1 MMLQKN
7 LPMRPVVTVMRVVP
21 IGMHSAP
28 CISAMRTD
36 GTSSNRASA
45 LVYLPCLFL
54 GPHSCLLGPRSGL
67 LGPRSGLLGP
77 RSGLLG
83 PRSGLLCSGSCLLGP
98 CSGCHCLSSCLVFL
112 GSRLHCPYSSHLSR
126 GGIF

>member
-36 GTSSNRASA
+36 GTSSNRASCTYLACSLARIAASLA
-45 LVYLPCLFL
+45 LAADSLALAVDSLALAADSL
-54 GPHSCLLGPRSGL
+54 ALAADSCARAAASWA
-67 LGPRSGLLGP
+67 RAADATA
-77 RSGLLG
+77 
-83 PRSGLLCSGSCLLGP
+83 
-98 CSGCHCLSSCLVFL
+98 
-112 GSRLHCPYSSHLSR
+112 
-126 GGIF
+126 